1 MSRRGLLAR
10 MEEGDPRTD
19 AGDLNESIVEHLR
32 VLLNTR
38 RGSCATQPEF
48 GVVDFT
54 DLVHGFPASVQAL
67 QQAIRATILTFEP
80 RLRGV
85 TVRYLPQE
93 DPLALRFEITAQ
105 SAHRGARGVLRFSTQ
120 MHPGGKMEVW

>member
-1 MSRRGLLAR
+1 MSRRGLLGR
-10 MEEGDPRTD
+10 MEAGDPRAD
-19 AGDLNESIVEHLR
+19 AGDLNESIAEHLR

-54 DLVHGFPASVQAL
+54 DLVHGFPGSVQAL
-67 QQAIRATILTFEP
+67 QQAIRTTILTFEP

-85 TVRYLPQE
+85 TVRYVPQE
-93 DPLALRFEITAQ
+93 DPLTLRFEITAQ
-105 SAHRGARGVLRFSTQ
+105 PANRAARGVLRFSTQ
-120 MHPGGKMEVW
+120 MQPGGKMEVW

>member
-1 MSRRGLLAR
+1 MSRGLLAR
-10 MEEGDPRTD
+10 MAEGDPRAD
-19 AGDLNESIVEHLR
+19 AADLNESIAEHLR

-54 DLVHGFPASVQAL
+54 DLVHGFPSSIQAL
-67 QQAIRATILTFEP
+67 QQGIRTTILSFEP

-85 TVRYLPQE
+85 TVRYVPQE

-105 SAHRGARGVLRFSTQ
+105 PASRGARGVLRFSTQ
-120 MHPGGKMEVW
+120 MHSGGKMEVW

>member
-1 MSRRGLLAR
+1 MSRGLLAR
-10 MEEGDPRTD
+10 LEAGDPRTD
-19 AGDLNESIVEHLR
+19 AGDLNESIAEHLR

-54 DLVHGFPASVQAL
+54 DLVHGFPGSVQAL

-93 DPLALRFEITAQ
+93 DPLTLRFEITAQ
-105 SAHRGARGVLRFSTQ
+105 PAHRGARGVLRFSTQ
-120 MHPGGKMEVW
+120 MRPGGKMEVW